1 VKGGAVKST
10 RAGNLGSSFA
20 RASEPV
26 WSRREFL
33 RNAGVGVTALT
44 VGSSLLAACAG
55 GEEGGGGGGKKGEP
69 FKLGALIPITGIE
82 THVGLSM
89 KVSTQIAVDEI
100 NAKGGVLGR
109 PIRLIVEDEASDP
122 AIAVQ
127 KARKLIR
134 EDGVSFIVGTLI
146 SAVRNAVVKVTE
158 PEKVPLFNPTYYE
171 GGLCNKY
178 FFSTGALP
186 NQQIDPFVPWITENV
201 GKSFYLIGSDY
212 VWPHGS
218 FAHVKED
225 VQKAGGTILGE
236 EYVPFGKTDFSAEI
250 QRILGANP
258 EVLYPLVAGVDGI
271 TFWKQLAGYP
281 FKGARVSHS
290 VSEAILQGL
299 DADTAKGIIS
309 AAPYFMV
316 VDNPANKAFIDK
328 YQAKS
333 GAPYVDTFGEGLY
346 DAVHL
351 FALGAEKAGSLDT
364 EKLIQGLKGVGF
376 DAPQGHITIDPTT
389 QHTTHAF
396 HVAEATGNQWNSFNI
411 VHTENEIAPAS
422 DCGKIPGITA

>member
-1 VKGGAVKST
+1 VKSDRT
-10 RAGNLGSSFA
+10 GKERPASSGLP
-20 RASEPV
+20 ETV

-33 RNAGVGVTALT
+33 RNAGLGLTTLT
-44 VGSSLLAACAG
+44 VGGSLLAGCSSDEG
-55 GEEGGGGGGKKGEP
+55 GGGGGGGKKGEP

-82 THVGLSM
+82 THVGQSM
-89 KVSTQIAVDEI
+89 KVSTEIAVQEL

-109 PIRLIVEDEASDP
+109 PINLIVEDEASDP

-134 EDGVSFIVGTLI
+134 EDGVTFMVGTLI

-186 NQQIDPFVPWITENV
+186 NQQIDPFVPWLIENV

-218 FAHVKED
+218 YAHLKED
-225 VQKAGGTILGE
+225 VQKAGGSVLGE

-250 QRILGANP
+250 KRILDAKP
-258 EVLYPLVAGVDGI
+258 DVLYPLVAGVDGI
-271 TFWKQLAGYP
+271 TFWKQLAGFP
-281 FKGARVSHS
+281 FKGARASHS
-290 VSEAILQGL
+290 VSEAIIQGL
-299 DADTAKGIIS
+299 DADTAKGILS

-316 VDNPANKAFIDK
+316 VDNPANKAFLQK
-328 YQAKS
+328 YQAAS
-333 GAPYVDTFGEGLY
+333 SAPYVDTFGEALY
-346 DAVHL
+346 DSVHL
-351 FALGAEKAGSLDT
+351 FALGAEKAGSLET
-364 EKLIQGLKGVGF
+364 EKLIESLKGVGF
-376 DAPQGHITIDPTT
+376 DSPQGHITIDPATL
-389 QHTTHAF
+389 HTTHAF
-396 HVAEATGNQWNSFNI
+396 HVAEAQGNQWDSFKI
-411 VHTENEIAPAS
+411 LHTENEIKPAS